1 MDKRKYFWWDES
13 WDLVAYPRLGSSEW
27 MSDRRLAIEDLFD
40 SLRPAATAEE
50 REVACRMIEDLF
62 YYSEPQ
68 SDGMR
73 RIYVQRKDVH
83 SALRRLGH
91 MSRKGMLTEYLQAI

>member
-1 MDKRKYFWWDES
+1 MDKRKYYWWDEN
-13 WDLVAYPRLGSSEW
+13 WDVLWYPRPGSHDW
-27 MSDRRLAIEDLFD
+27 VSDRRRGVESVIDL
-40 SLRPAATAEE
+40 LRPAATEEE